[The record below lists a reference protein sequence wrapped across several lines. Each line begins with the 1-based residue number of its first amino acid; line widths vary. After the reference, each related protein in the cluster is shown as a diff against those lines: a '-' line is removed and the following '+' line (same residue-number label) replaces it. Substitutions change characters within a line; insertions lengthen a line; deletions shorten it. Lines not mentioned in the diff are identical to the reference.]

1 MYRTYST
8 TGICRKRTKSDI
20 SQKIGVSGFASAMPD
35 AFFCERKKR
44 RESAVHG
51 MTDVIWKCSLDGM
64 GEPRSPADKKT
75 AVVKSQRGLGI
86 RVPTVP
92 AGTAQKGK
100 RMRFEELNLSTPL
113 LEAIAQLD
121 FTEMTEIQEKAIP
134 LLLEGRDVIGKSN
147 TGTGKTAAFS
157 IPILE
162 QMGQMSQEE
171 RRSVCALI
179 LCPTRELA
187 MQACDEIRKFSRFQK
202 QVKPVAV
209 YGGASMERQIY
220 QLKNGANLV
229 VGTPGR
235 ILDHLRRRTLKLD
248 NLKTIVLDEADE
260 MLNMGFRED
269 IESVLAQIPEE
280 RQTVLFSATMPPAIL
295 AITKQYQNDPVLVQ
309 IQSAHRTVDAIAQ
322 FSVSVPM
329 GRKTDALQLL
339 LLSKQPKSAMI
350 FCNTKKMVDELTEA
364 LCLRG
369 FSAAGLHGDMKQ
381 LQRTQVMNSFKSGR
395 STILIATDVAARGI
409 DVKGV
414 DAVFNYD
421 LPQDHEYYIHRIG
434 RTGRAGKT
442 GAAYNIL
449 SGRKQEMEMRDI
461 SRYTKAD
468 ITEIPVPTSKEL
480 RASAVE
486 EVRAQLLEMAAQPAS
501 EEALTLA
508 QELLTQTDSPE
519 ELLAA
524 LVQKQLDTATKDLPA
539 FDVPKPIRKGKRAGA
554 KTVRVHINAGRKDR
568 MAPNFILG
576 ALVEAT
582 GMAGN
587 EFGKIDIHDQ
597 YTTVEV
603 PETETDFV
611 IDAMQHEKINGKQVA
626 VRRYEERD
634 GEYCGSSRGRNSR
647 NGGQHRQSRH
657 GYNQHARSGGYNRK
671 RRKG

>member
-1 MYRTYST
+1 
-8 TGICRKRTKSDI
+8 
-20 SQKIGVSGFASAMPD
+20 MPD

-51 MTDVIWKCSLDGM
+51 MTDIIWKYSLDGR

-86 RVPTVP
+86 RAPTVP

-235 ILDHLRRRTLKLD
+235 VLDHLRRRTLKLD

-524 LVQKQLDTATKDLPA
+524 LVQKQLDTATKDLPT

>member
-1 MYRTYST
+1 
-8 TGICRKRTKSDI
+8 
-20 SQKIGVSGFASAMPD
+20 
-35 AFFCERKKR
+35 
-44 RESAVHG
+44 
-51 MTDVIWKCSLDGM
+51 
-64 GEPRSPADKKT
+64 
-75 AVVKSQRGLGI
+75 
-86 RVPTVP
+86 
-92 AGTAQKGK
+92 
-100 RMRFEELNLSTPL
+100 MRFEELNLSTPL
-113 LEAIAQLD
+113 LEAVAQLD

-162 QMGQMSQEE
+162 QMGQLPQEE

-187 MQACDEIRKFSRFQK
+187 MQACDEIRKFARFQK

-235 ILDHLRRRTLKLD
+235 VLDHLRRRTLKLD

-295 AITKQYQNDPVLVQ
+295 AITKQYQKEPVLVQ

-381 LQRTQVMNSFKSGR
+381 LQRTQVMNGFK
-395 STILIATDVAARGI
+395 
-409 DVKGV
+409 
-414 DAVFNYD
+414 
-421 LPQDHEYYIHRIG
+421 
-434 RTGRAGKT
+434 
-442 GAAYNIL
+442 
-449 SGRKQEMEMRDI
+449 SGRKQEMEMREI

-480 RASAVE
+480 RSAAVAE
-486 EVRAQLLEMAAQPAS
+486 TRAKLLELAAAPAS
-501 EEALTLA
+501 EEALAVA
-508 QELLTQTDSPE
+508 QELLAQTESPE
-519 ELLAA
+519 QLLAA
-524 LVQKQLDTATKDLPA
+524 LIQQQLDDATKNLPA

-611 IDAMQHEKINGKQVA
+611 IDSMQNEKINGKSVA

-634 GEYCGSSRGRNSR
+634 NDYRGDSRGRGGR

-657 GYNQHARSGGYNRK
+657 GYNQRARSGGYNRK